1 MKKFISK
8 ILIPNLTKK
17 HDNNISNL
25 NSCLFNLGLKIIN
38 TLPEDESNDYL
49 DVLKEKMLFVNS
61 NKINNIIDNN
71 NILLQKLKNII
82 PLIII

>member
-1 MKKFISK
+1 MKNFISK

-38 TLPEDESNDYL
+38 TLPEDESNEYMN
-49 DVLKEKMLFVNS
+49 VLNEKMLFVNS
-61 NKINNIIDNN
+61 NKINDIIDNN
-71 NILLQKLKNII
+71 NIYFRI
-82 PLIII
+82 